1 MIILHVM
8 QYNMHEGGEKSYT
21 KEYSSQKVLSINYK
35 LVQQSVEKQEKLGA
49 LWQVVMREKGLLPSP
64 GKLTKTVEQ

>member
-35 LVQQSVEKQEKLGA
+35 LVQ
-49 LWQVVMREKGLLPSP
+49 
-64 GKLTKTVEQ
+64 